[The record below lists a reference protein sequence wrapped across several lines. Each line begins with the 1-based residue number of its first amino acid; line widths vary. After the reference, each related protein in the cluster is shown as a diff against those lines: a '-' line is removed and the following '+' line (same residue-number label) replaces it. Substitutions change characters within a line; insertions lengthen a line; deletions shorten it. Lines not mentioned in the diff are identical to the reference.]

1 MGEGEEG
8 VVAGGSSGTCSKIV
22 LFVKGTL
29 AFGVES
35 PPQPDIRAQMKVPE
49 VIKPPAPNL
58 LKRLLK
64 ELVEIVF

>member
-8 VVAGGSSGTCSKIV
+8 IVAGGFSGTCSKIV
-22 LFVKGTL
+22 LFVTGTL

-49 VIKPPAPNL
+49 VIKPPAPN
-58 LKRLLK
+58 
-64 ELVEIVF
+64 